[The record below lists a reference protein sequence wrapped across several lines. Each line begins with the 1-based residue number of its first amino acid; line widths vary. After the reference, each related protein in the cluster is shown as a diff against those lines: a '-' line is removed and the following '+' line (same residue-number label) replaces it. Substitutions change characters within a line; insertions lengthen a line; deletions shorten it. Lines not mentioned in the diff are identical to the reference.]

1 MLLHSQH
8 SISLSLNNI
17 NPTVP
22 NNLGHSFLIFNRSHI
37 TNMGLPHGAPS
48 TMVIEPTAGRPLLLQ
63 AYDERFLPSIYPQN
77 AGKHIFL
84 YDSGQYSYKGKVP
97 FTTPQS
103 KRYRLQ
109 TLLADWAVSIINRCL
124 LKAGCMSR
132 SLFEIGKRLCTERSS
147 SCAQQAFIDELVSF
161 ISECSTLQER
171 YMPFEIFTP
180 FSQPS
185 KCRSDGKSDIR
196 LDRFHFLSI
205 NNCLEHTS
213 KAWGDRISRNEKE
226 MLFLLSDEHCA
237 EYRKLWRP
245 LLEAVYGTPITK
257 MTLHP
262 SVVKYRESDISH
274 ALVDLRT
281 NGDYSDILVYY
292 VENQVDGHKNG
303 KFQGMP
309 SDEREEVL
317 RRFRQAEVRYAWQRG
332 VQIVRGR
339 RGRSASPITRFYQGW
354 NYLRA
359 RSPLA
364 AGRRMSAPPIGRG
377 RHRAWLRNPGRI
389 LEFI

>member
-1 MLLHSQH
+1 
-8 SISLSLNNI
+8 
-17 NPTVP
+17 
-22 NNLGHSFLIFNRSHI
+22 
-37 TNMGLPHGAPS
+37 
-48 TMVIEPTAGRPLLLQ
+48 
-63 AYDERFLPSIYPQN
+63 
-77 AGKHIFL
+77 
-84 YDSGQYSYKGKVP
+84 
-97 FTTPQS
+97 
-103 KRYRLQ
+103 
-109 TLLADWAVSIINRCL
+109 
-124 LKAGCMSR
+124 
-132 SLFEIGKRLCTERSS
+132 
-147 SCAQQAFIDELVSF
+147 
-161 ISECSTLQER
+161 
-171 YMPFEIFTP
+171 
-180 FSQPS
+180 
-185 KCRSDGKSDIR
+185 
-196 LDRFHFLSI
+196 
-205 NNCLEHTS
+205 LEHTS

-226 MLFLLSDEHCA
+226 MLFLLSDEHCT

-245 LLEAVYGTPITK
+245 LLEAVYGKPITK
-257 MTLHP
+257 TTLHP

-292 VENQVDGHKNG
+292 VENRVDGHKNG

-364 AGRRMSAPPIGRG
+364 AGRRMSVHLPLDEVGIGLG
-377 RHRAWLRNPGRI
+377 
-389 LEFI
+389 